1 MESTSLDL
9 HFKSYFIILRWNN
22 CNKIILSP
30 RNENLCSPAVLPSC
44 KNFLSRIGFSYG
56 WPGVSCCASEF
67 VIDVNYNEQT
77 IKLRTKFFVF
87 DMYVSIQVS
96 FIHNQC
102 VKLPYSGAA
111 LAVDVTKDASCYYH
125 QSFRSHDVQ
134 NYLNLLMSSVKAA
147 TVADSPFV
155 LSFSLEEIC
164 FEHLLFLTL
173 YNNIISFSNVSK

>member
-1 MESTSLDL
+1 M
-9 HFKSYFIILRWNN
+9 
-22 CNKIILSP
+22 
-30 RNENLCSPAVLPSC
+30 
-44 KNFLSRIGFSYG
+44 
-56 WPGVSCCASEF
+56 SCCASEF

-77 IKLRTKFFVF
+77 IKLCTKFFVF
-87 DMYVSIQVS
+87 DIALVNSIQVS

-134 NYLNLLMSSVKAA
+134 NYLNLLMSPVKAA

-173 YNNIISFSNVSK
+173 LNSIISFSNVCK